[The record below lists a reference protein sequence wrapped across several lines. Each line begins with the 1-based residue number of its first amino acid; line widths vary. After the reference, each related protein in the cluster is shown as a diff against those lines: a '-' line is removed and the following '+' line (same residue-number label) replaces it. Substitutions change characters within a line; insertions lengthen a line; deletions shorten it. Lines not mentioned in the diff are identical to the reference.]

1 MLAAV
6 VALCGA
12 GPARAAALF
21 DHPRTP
27 QQLVDSVLAG
37 VAGKMAA
44 TRVLTGRFVQHR
56 QISGLPRPLVSS
68 GDFQLATQLSG
79 TLGGIGELARDAGS
93 TWRTHKPFESEL
105 VLAPDGMTLRSG
117 GTEQRLS
124 STEQPALQA
133 ALGLLFA
140 MFAMDLDR
148 LDAAFELFGQAQD
161 GSWQL
166 GLRPRAGGLAQVFT
180 SAVITGS
187 AQVDR
192 IELSSDGGD
201 STVIEFSG
209 VVAQLGR

>member
-1 MLAAV
+1 MSAALRRLLMLVAV

-68 GDFQLATQLSG
+68 GDFQLA
-79 TLGGIGELARDAGS
+79 RDAGI

-180 SAVITGS
+180 SAVISGS